1 MKNLYPE
8 EKLCSAV
15 DCLAISSA
23 SIQDRLENALEPMIG
38 LKESD
43 FESVDAKALFN
54 EIFETVT
61 AVKDGPKEKGHIR
74 STLDKMSDSDAVELS
89 SLILQLY
96 HRVRTD

>member
-1 MKNLYPE
+1 
-8 EKLCSAV
+8 
-15 DCLAISSA
+15 
-23 SIQDRLENALEPMIG
+23 MIA